1 MNADKITAIT
11 TAASTIVAAVSLLI
25 GLAERL
31 MRLAGVPD
39 AEVRDAVDD
48 ARQRADAAKA
58 KLDAALDG
66 SDRGDG

>member
-1 MNADKITAIT
+1 MNADRITAIT
-11 TAASTIVAAVSLLI
+11 TAASSIVAAVSLLI

-31 MRLAGVPD
+31 LRLGVRQAG
-39 AEVRDAVDD
+39 EVRDAVAD
-48 ARQRADAAKA
+48 AEQRADAAKA